1 MLQWLRQYR
10 RAALPGD
17 ISAGIVVAMMM
28 IPQGMAYALVAGL
41 PPVVGIYASIFPP
54 LLYALFGTSSTQSV
68 GPMAIISLM
77 TASTL
82 APLAAPGSALY
93 GVLAAQLAL
102 LSGVVLLVCGLLRI
116 GFLANFFSRPVMS
129 GFTIGSALV
138 IAWGQLRPLVGG
150 APSAPHLP
158 SALLGLG
165 SLALLVAAR
174 QYLAPLLRALRVKPV
189 AADIGAK
196 LAPMFVV
203 LGATALVPLL
213 GLAGRGVAITGAVP
227 SGLPGLNLATSA
239 NHWQALLQPALLIGF
254 MVFLIS
260 MSGAQALAL
269 KRGGEKLASNSE
281 LVGLGAANIGSA
293 LSGGF
298 PVTGSISR
306 SAVNFAAGANTQ
318 LASIIT
324 AGLLALALVAPT
336 GWLALLPLPTLAA
349 TIIVAVLG
357 MLDLSTLRTA
367 WRYDRA
373 DAAALLATAGGVL
386 GLGVEAGVVV
396 GVALSMGALIWRA
409 SRPHIAVLGRIHG
422 TEHFRNI
429 DRYSAETTPG
439 LLMMRVDAGLFF
451 GNVEAVNERIDE
463 ELLDHAG
470 TRHLVLVLSAVNA
483 IDTSAL
489 FGLGELNASL
499 RQRGVVLHLAEVK
512 GPVMDR
518 LKDSDLLQALSGQVF
533 LSAAMAW
540 DRLAGSAAAGT
551 PAARTPAAGSPAAG
565 SPAAGTPV
573 AGGSPEQAV

>member
-82 APLAAPGSALY
+82 APLAAVGSTLY

-102 LSGVVLLVCGLLRI
+102 MSGLVLLACGLLRI

-138 IAWGQLRPLVGG
+138 IAWGQVRSLIGG
-150 APSAPHLP
+150 APDSPHWP

-174 QYLAPLLRALRVKPV
+174 EYGAQLLRALRIKPV

-196 LAPMFVV
+196 LAPMLVV
-203 LGATALVPLL
+203 LGATALVPWFD
-213 GLAGRGVAITGAVP
+213 LAGQGVAITGAVP
-227 SGLPGLNLATSA
+227 AGLPGLNISTSGR
-239 NHWQALLQPALLIGF
+239 HWQALLQPALLIGF

-269 KRGGEKLASNSE
+269 KRGGEKLTSNRE

-386 GLGVEAGVVV
+386 VLGVEAGVVV

-439 LLMMRVDAGLFF
+439 LLMLRVDAGLFF
-451 GNVEAVNERIDE
+451 GNVEAVNGRIDE
-463 ELLDHAG
+463 ELLDHPG
-470 TRHLVLVLSAVNA
+470 TQHLVLVLSAVNA

-489 FGLGELNASL
+489 FGLVELNASL
-499 RQRGVVLHLAEVK
+499 RRRGVLLHLAEVK

-518 LKDSDLLQALSGQVF
+518 LRDSELLGALSGQVF

-551 PAARTPAAGSPAAG
+551 PRS
-565 SPAAGTPV
+565 
-573 AGGSPEQAV
+573 

>member
-1 MLQWLRQYR
+1 MLPWLRHYR
-10 RAALPGD
+10 RAMLPGD

-41 PPVVGIYASIFPP
+41 PPVAGIYASIVPP

-77 TASTL
+77 TASALT
-82 APLAAPGSALY
+82 PLAAPGSALY

-102 LSGVVLLVCGLLRI
+102 LSGAVLLACGLLRI

-129 GFTIGSALV
+129 GFTIGAAVL
-138 IAWGQLRPLVGG
+138 IAWGQVRPLLG
-150 APSAPHLP
+150 ALPPDLHWPSA
-158 SALLGLG
+158 ALGLG
-165 SLALLVAAR
+165 ALALLVWAR
-174 QYLAPLLRALRVKPV
+174 YFLAGTLRRTGMPPL
-189 AADIGAK
+189 AADIGSK
-196 LAPMFVV
+196 LAPMLVV
-203 LGATALVPLL
+203 IGATALVAAL
-213 GLAGRGVAITGAVP
+213 GLDAQGVATTGTVP
-227 SGLPGLNLATSA
+227 AGLPGLNLASSGA
-239 NHWQALLQPALLIGF
+239 HWQPLLQPALLIGF

-269 KRGGEKLASNSE
+269 KRGEKLGSNRE

-293 LSGGF
+293 LTGGF

-306 SAVNFAAGANTQ
+306 SAVNFAAGANSQ

-336 GWLALLPLPTLAA
+336 GWLALLPLPVLAA

-357 MLDLSTLRTA
+357 MLDLSLLPTA

-373 DAAALLATAGGVL
+373 DAAALLVTAAGVL
-386 GLGVEAGVVV
+386 VLGVEAGVVV

-409 SRPHIAVLGRIHG
+409 SRPHIAVLGRIAG
-422 TEHFRNI
+422 TEHFRNV
-429 DRYSAETTPG
+429 DRYSTETAPG
-439 LLMMRVDAGLFF
+439 LLMLRVDAGLFF
-451 GNVEAVNERIDE
+451 GNVEAVNERIEDE
-463 ELLDHAG
+463 LAAHPG

-489 FGLGELNASL
+489 FGLAELNASL
-499 RQRGVVLHLAEVK
+499 HQRGVLLHLAEVK

-518 LKDSDLLQALSGQVF
+518 LKHSTLLGALHGRLF

-540 DRLAGSAAAGT
+540 DALAA
-551 PAARTPAAGSPAAG
+551 
-565 SPAAGTPV
+565 
-573 AGGSPEQAV
+573 

>member
-82 APLAAPGSALY
+82 APLAAVGSTLY

-102 LSGVVLLVCGLLRI
+102 MSGLVLLACGLLRI

-138 IAWGQLRPLVGG
+138 IAWGQVRSLIGG
-150 APSAPHLP
+150 APDSPHWP

-174 QYLAPLLRALRVKPV
+174 EYGAQLLRALRIKPV

-196 LAPMFVV
+196 LAPMLVV
-203 LGATALVPLL
+203 LGATALVPWFD
-213 GLAGRGVAITGAVP
+213 LAGQGVAITGAVP
-227 SGLPGLNLATSA
+227 AGLPGLNISTSGR
-239 NHWQALLQPALLIGF
+239 HWQALLQPALLIGF

-269 KRGGEKLASNSE
+269 KRGGEKLTSNRE

-336 GWLALLPLPTLAA
+336 GWLAWLPLPTLAA

-367 WRYDRA
+367 WHYDRA

-386 GLGVEAGVVV
+386 VLGVEAGVVV

-409 SRPHIAVLGRIHG
+409 SRPHIAVLGRIAG

-429 DRYSAETTPG
+429 ERYSADTTPG
-439 LLMMRVDAGLFF
+439 LLMLRVDAGLFF
-451 GNVEAVNERIDE
+451 GNVEAVNGRIDE
-463 ELLDHAG
+463 ELAQHAG

-489 FGLGELNASL
+489 FGLVELNASL
-499 RQRGVVLHLAEVK
+499 RRRGVVLHLAEVK

-518 LKDSDLLQALSGQVF
+518 LKDSELLQALSGQVF

-551 PAARTPAAGSPAAG
+551 PAA
-565 SPAAGTPV
+565 
-573 AGGSPEQAV
+573 

>member
-1 MLQWLRQYR
+1 MLQWLQHYR
-10 RAALPGD
+10 RAMLPGD

-41 PPVVGIYASIFPP
+41 PPVAGIYASIVPP
-54 LLYALFGTSSTQSV
+54 VLYALFGTSSTQSV

-77 TASTL
+77 TASSL

-102 LSGVVLLVCGLLRI
+102 LAGVVLLACGLLRI

-129 GFTIGSALV
+129 GFTIGSAIV
-138 IAWGQLRPLVGG
+138 IAWGQVRPLLGG
-150 APSAPHLP
+150 APLEVHAP
-158 SALLGLG
+158 SAALGLG
-165 SLALLVAAR
+165 SLLLLFAAR
-174 QYLAPLLRALRVKPV
+174 AWLAPLLRRLGLPAT

-196 LAPMFVV
+196 LAPMAAVV
-203 LGATALVPLL
+203 GATIAVAAL
-213 GLAGRGVAITGAVP
+213 GLDRMGVATTGAVP
-227 SGLPGLNLATSA
+227 AGLPGLNLATSGA
-239 NHWQALLQPALLIGF
+239 HWEQLLKPALLIGF

-269 KRGGEKLASNSE
+269 KRPEKLGSNRE
-281 LVGLGAANIGSA
+281 LIGLGAANLGSA

-318 LASIIT
+318 LASLIT

-386 GLGVEAGVVV
+386 VFGVEAGVVI

-409 SRPHIAVLGRIHG
+409 SRPHIAVLGRIPG
-422 TEHFRNI
+422 SEHFRNV
-429 DRYSAETTPG
+429 DRFSTDTAPG
-439 LLMMRVDAGLFF
+439 LLMLRIDAGLFF
-451 GNVEAVNERIDE
+451 GNVEAVNERVEE
-463 ELLDHAG
+463 ELAARPG

-483 IDTSAL
+483 IDTTAL
-489 FGLGELNASL
+489 FGLAELNTSL
-499 RQRGVVLHLAEVK
+499 LQRGVLLHLAEVK

-518 LKDSDLLQALSGQVF
+518 LKQSELLGALNGEVF
-533 LSAAMAW
+533 LSAATAW
-540 DRLAGSAAAGT
+540 QKLAA
-551 PAARTPAAGSPAAG
+551 
-565 SPAAGTPV
+565 
-573 AGGSPEQAV
+573 